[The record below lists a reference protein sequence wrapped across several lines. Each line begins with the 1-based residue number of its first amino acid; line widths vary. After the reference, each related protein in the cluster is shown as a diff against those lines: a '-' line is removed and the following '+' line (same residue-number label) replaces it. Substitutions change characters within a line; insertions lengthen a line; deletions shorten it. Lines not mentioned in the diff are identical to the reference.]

1 MDFYEDDS
9 TSQQPP
15 RPPRRPRKSRQRTR
29 IQRLAILAAIV
40 FVLVFLLA
48 WGIMSCQRHAKENA
62 YRSYFS
68 KVSTAI
74 GESESLGKTL
84 DKFII
89 YPTRQSNSELKKA
102 LGNLYNGQ
110 QEIVTRVKS
119 FNPPGKLGELNSI
132 FVRGMIV
139 RLQGFASFSK
149 ALQADINQKTTPSAT
164 TITSLSGYFTGPDA
178 YYNAL
183 VFRQAKQIMQ
193 ADGVTDVAV
202 PEMTYFAEKA
212 DMFSKAS
219 ITTMLAAMRVSGH
232 VSGLHGVALVSVVA
246 MPSNTKLVTGTT
258 DNTITAS
265 ANLSFKV
272 TVQNSG
278 SADEVNVPVTVTLA
292 LAGQSSQK
300 FTSTIAAIAKGQT
313 QSVNVTGFQVP
324 SSAISHST
332 TITVMAGPVPG
343 ETVLSNNKGQYKI
356 FFSL

>member
-15 RPPRRPRKSRQRTR
+15 RPPRRPRRNRRRTR
-29 IQRLAILAAIV
+29 IQRLATLAAIV

-48 WGIMSCQRHAKENA
+48 WGIMSCQRNAKENA

-68 KVSTAI
+68 NVNSAI
-74 GESESLGKTL
+74 ATSENLGKKL
-84 DKFII
+84 NKFVT
-89 YPTRQSNSELKKA
+89 YPTRKSNSELKKA
-102 LGNLYNGQ
+102 LSDLCNRQ
-110 QEIVTRVKS
+110 QEVVIRVKS
-119 FNPPGKLGELNSI
+119 LNPPGKLSEENSI

-139 RLQGFASFSK
+139 RQQGFTLFRK
-149 ALQADINQKTTPSAT
+149 ALLADISQKKTPSAT

-183 VFRQAKQIMQ
+183 VFRQAKQTMQ
-193 ADGVTDVAV
+193 ADGVTNVAV
-202 PEMTYFAEKA
+202 PEMTYFAEKS
-212 DMFSKAS
+212 DLFSKTS
-219 ITTMLAAMRVSGH
+219 VTTMLTAMRQSGH
-232 VSGLHGVALVSVVA
+232 VSGVHGVALVSVVA
-246 MPSNTKLVTGTT
+246 MPGNTKLVAGTT

-265 ANLSFKV
+265 ADLNFKV

-300 FTSTIAAIAKGQT
+300 FTATIAAIAKGQT

-332 TITVMAGPVPG
+332 TLTVMAGPVPG